1 MAEHQRR
8 GDEHAGRP
16 PTLASGAATR
26 LSQAAPALLR
36 QAHRRAR
43 EAPPTRGRVS
53 PRRRQRSLGKH
64 PLQSADALHRVHLG
78 RSRARG
84 YYRYTWQARGGLLRP
99 PPRVSVNLVPLRS
112 DETTRTSADSLVP
125 RPAASGPD
133 HRRHNVRWNCLP
145 SRIGVCAD
153 MSYVALLLLP
163 CLAAAADSSDS
174 ARRPVRIDAYPR
186 LRRAVPPPRLAS
198 ELVALSEA
206 AASKPGAAC
215 PLGHPGHRCRRCR
228 RVRRPIACVS
238 ADAQTTAH
246 HTQLGHRTRCPA
258 HRSPTASAD

>member
-1 MAEHQRR
+1 MRIHCKSAIAGVERWPAGAGHRALGTPTAQRSLLTSCLLSRASCSGAARIGRAPVPRRRACRPAASPSQRR
-8 GDEHAGRP
+8 GD
-16 PTLASGAATR
+16 
-26 LSQAAPALLR
+26 APALLR

-64 PLQSADALHRVHLG
+64 VLQSADALHRVHLG

-145 SRIGVCAD
+145 SRIGVCRHVLRRATAAA
-153 MSYVALLLLP
+153 MPSRCRGQQRQRTPAGAHRRVPALATSR
-163 CLAAAADSSDS
+163 AAAA
-174 ARRPVRIDAYPR
+174 PR
-186 LRRAVPPPRLAS
+186 L
-198 ELVALSEA
+198 
-206 AASKPGAAC
+206 
-215 PLGHPGHRCRRCR
+215 
-228 RVRRPIACVS
+228 
-238 ADAQTTAH
+238 
-246 HTQLGHRTRCPA
+246 
-258 HRSPTASAD
+258 